1 MSGKQAKEIRINWLD
16 ITIVALI
23 AGGAFFGWRNG
34 VLRWVLTLAGAIVG
48 AIVAGQLYD
57 QFQAVV
63 PGVDSQ
69 ALRQVIAFVVILML
83 FMTGAWLLAR
93 AVKTVLNVLLLGWI
107 DNVAGLAIG
116 VLVGVLAASA
126 ISSIA
131 AIVPSEAIQS
141 AVGSSLLAESLLE
154 ATSFIRAFLPSEF
167 DVIMTLF

>member
-1 MSGKQAKEIRINWLD
+1 M
-16 ITIVALI
+16 
-23 AGGAFFGWRNG
+23 FFR
-34 VLRWVLTLAGAIVG
+34 

-69 ALRQVIAFVVILML
+69 AMRQVIAFVVILML

-107 DNVAGLAIG
+107 DNVAGLSIG

-167 DVIMTLF
+167 DAIMTLF